1 MPYIETL
8 LKVLE
13 AGLKLWNTRQ
23 SRKYQESIMD
33 LKKKRDDELNK
44 GDEMDHAYLDKLE
57 RDIMFLSNLFAT
69 EIRSE
74 AFKNLQGQ

>member
-1 MPYIETL
+1 MNYIETL
-8 LKVLE
+8 LRVLD
-13 AGLKLWNTRQ
+13 AGLQLWNTRQ

-44 GDEMDHAYLDKLE
+44 GDEMDDAYLHKLE
-57 RDIMFLSNLFAT
+57 RDILYLSNLFAT

-74 AFKNLQGQ
+74 TFKNLQGQ

>member
-1 MPYIETL
+1 MNYIETL
-8 LKVLE
+8 LRVLD
-13 AGLKLWNTRQ
+13 AGLQLWNTRQ
-23 SRKYQESIMD
+23 SRKYQESIID

-44 GDEMDHAYLDKLE
+44 GDKMDHAYLDKLE

-74 AFKNLQGQ
+74 TFKNLQGQ

>member
-1 MPYIETL
+1 MNYIETL
-8 LKVLE
+8 LRVLD
-13 AGLKLWNTRQ
+13 AGLQLWNTRQ

-33 LKKKRDDELNK
+33 LRKKRDDELNK
-44 GDEMDHAYLDKLE
+44 GDKMDHAYLDKLE

-74 AFKNLQGQ
+74 TFKNLQGQ

>member
-8 LKVLE
+8 LRVLE

-23 SRKYQESIMD
+23 GRKYQESIMD

-57 RDIMFLSNLFAT
+57 RDIMYLSNLFAA

-74 AFKNLQGQ
+74 TFKNLQGQ

>member
-1 MPYIETL
+1 MSYIDTL

-13 AGLKLWNTRQ
+13 AGLTLWNTRQ
-23 SRKYQESIMD
+23 SRKYQESILD

-44 GDEMDHAYLDKLE
+44 GDKMDDSYLHKLE
-57 RDIMFLSNLFAT
+57 RDILFLSDLFAT
-69 EIRSE
+69 EVRSE

>member
-1 MPYIETL
+1 MPYIDTL

-13 AGLKLWNTRQ
+13 AGLNLWNTRQ
-23 SRKYQESIMD
+23 SRKYQEAIID

-44 GDEMDHAYLDKLE
+44 GDTMDHAYIDKLE
-57 RDIMFLSNLFAT
+57 RDIMYLSELFST
-69 EIRSE
+69 EVRSE

>member
-1 MPYIETL
+1 MNYIETL

-13 AGLKLWNTRQ
+13 AGLQLWNTKQ

-33 LKKKRDDELNK
+33 LKKRRDDELNK

-57 RDIMFLSNLFAT
+57 RDIMFLSNLFST
-69 EIRSE
+69 EIKSE

>member
-1 MPYIETL
+1 
-8 LKVLE
+8 
-13 AGLKLWNTRQ
+13 
-23 SRKYQESIMD
+23 MD

-44 GDEMDHAYLDKLE
+44 GDKMDHAYLDKLE

-74 AFKNLQGQ
+74 TFKNLQGQ